1 MRKIE
6 GVERVEVVENV
17 LYGGTEA
24 LALSAGLSKVQ
35 IRSNQLINYQ
45 TNKLPNWRRQRY

>member
-17 LYGGTEA
+17 LYVGTSKAETRINQ
-24 LALSAGLSKVQ
+24 SAAADK
-35 IRSNQLINYQ
+35 LINYQ
-45 TNKLPNWRRQRY
+45 INK